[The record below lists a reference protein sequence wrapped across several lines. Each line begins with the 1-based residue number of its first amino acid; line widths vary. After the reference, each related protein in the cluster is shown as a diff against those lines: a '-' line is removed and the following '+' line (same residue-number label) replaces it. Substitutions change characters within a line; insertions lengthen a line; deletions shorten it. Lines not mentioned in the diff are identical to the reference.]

1 MISEKRTLPTDS
13 SRYKQKCLSDKGIVR
28 YAVLTLAGCSNS
40 RTGRAPQLTRRAI
53 WHSLARDL
61 AHP

>member
-1 MISEKRTLPTDS
+1 MFS
-13 SRYKQKCLSDKGIVR
+13 SIPCGLE
-28 YAVLTLAGCSNS
+28 ALTSYGELEGLAAHPEDTPEAY
-40 RTGRAPQLTRRAI
+40 RLTRRAI

>member
-1 MISEKRTLPTDS
+1 MEKLLYFVGGIIVGSIGTL
-13 SRYKQKCLSDKGIVR
+13 
-28 YAVLTLAGCSNS
+28 
-40 RTGRAPQLTRRAI
+40 LTRRAI